1 MLLCTHNTE
10 ETKIK
15 KKYLEIRNFLPR
27 KRKSDEG
34 KNVSFEGKQSTGE
47 VHSARGDLEQG
58 FKGSEPRL
66 TNDTRI
72 VVTSQDRDTVINT
85 VINKF
90 FGIQTIKFSR
100 SY

>member
-10 ETKIK
+10 ETKSK
-15 KKYLEIRNFLPR
+15 KKHLEIRNSLSR

-34 KNVSFEGKQSTGE
+34 KNVSFEAKQSTGE
-47 VHSARGDLEQG
+47 VHLARGNLEQG

-72 VVTSQDRDTVINT
+72 VVTSQDRDTDINIVIS
-85 VINKF
+85 KL
-90 FGIQTIKFSR
+90 FGIRTTKFS
-100 SY
+100 